1 MDEPLIEKWP
11 HPLGVE
17 YVLSLGDKILG
28 SVVPMDKYE
37 PNKLRRWKA
46 LVGQRTVGIFS
57 SKDGR
62 FAAMRVVRHFSKFG
76 DGPCT

>member
-1 MDEPLIEKWP
+1 MDEPFIEKWP

-17 YVLSLGDKILG
+17 NVLSLGDKILG
-28 SVVPMDKYE
+28 SVVPMDKQE
-37 PNKLRRWKA
+37 PNKLRRWRA

-62 FAAMRVVRHFSKFG
+62 LKAMRVVQHFSKFG